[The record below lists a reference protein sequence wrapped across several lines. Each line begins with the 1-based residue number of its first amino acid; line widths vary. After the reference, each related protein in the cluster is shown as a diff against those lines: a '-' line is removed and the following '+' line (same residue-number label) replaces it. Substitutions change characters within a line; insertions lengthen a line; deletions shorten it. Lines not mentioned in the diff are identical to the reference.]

1 MTRPRRPPG
10 HTRRSGGHRAWHHD
24 RRVVEGVVAVFGAA
38 LLGSAVVA
46 AAGARPPTD
55 DHTFT
60 AGGVVGGQSAPLSAG
75 GVIGGAR
82 LLTAGAASTAA
93 PSERA
98 RRSTAGHPSA
108 ASSDPRQGGPTTSL
122 STPTATSGPAGAVL
136 VAQRPDPPVRV
147 RVDGVDI
154 DQPVVPVGLQARGAL
169 ALPARPDTVGWY
181 RWGSWPAR
189 PSGSVLLAAHLDSRT
204 YGVGPFVR
212 LRTTAVG
219 STISIWSQSGLLSRY
234 RVLDVR
240 ELARTAVA
248 YPQLTDPTGPPRL
261 HLLTCG
267 GPYLLEHG
275 GYQDTVVVDAV
286 PD

>member
-10 HTRRSGGHRAWHHD
+10 HTRRSGGRRAWHHD

-38 LLGSAVVA
+38 LLSSAVVA

-60 AGGVVGGQSAPLSAG
+60 AGGVVGGQAAPLPDG
-75 GVIGGAR
+75 GVTGRAR
-82 LLTAGAASTAA
+82 LLPAGADSTTAPAA
-93 PSERA
+93 RPAHRD
-98 RRSTAGHPSA
+98 AGQTPI
-108 ASSDPRQGGPTTSL
+108 ASSAPGPNGPTTS
-122 STPTATSGPAGAVL
+122 TAVPMSVPAETVL
-136 VAQRPDPPVRV
+136 VVPRPDPPVRV

-154 DQPVVPVGLQARGAL
+154 DQPVVPVGLEASGAL

-181 RWGSWPAR
+181 RWASWPGRA
-189 PSGSVLLAAHLDSRT
+189 SGSVLLAAHLDSRT

-240 ELARTAVA
+240 ELSRTAVA
-248 YPQLTDPTGPPRL
+248 YPQLTDPTGFPRL

-267 GPYLLEHG
+267 GAYLPGHG

-286 PD
+286 AD